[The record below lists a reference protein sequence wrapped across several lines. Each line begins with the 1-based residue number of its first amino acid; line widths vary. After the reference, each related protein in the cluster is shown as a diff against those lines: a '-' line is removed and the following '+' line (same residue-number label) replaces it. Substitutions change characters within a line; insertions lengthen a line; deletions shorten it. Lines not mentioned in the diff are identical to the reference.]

1 MPAGGLTASLQAAT
15 NAAATK
21 ILAKA
26 TRRDVIAFPPLNG
39 RLRDHSNSTLT
50 TFVSDPEA
58 PAASV
63 TVTRIVKFLGKRMTY
78 VWPALYVPWL
88 DTLPVDLEPSPQSI
102 VYDHGPLLFAS
113 LKLQLNESSRPV
125 TAVWSG
131 PAFTTGG
138 EF

>member
-26 TRRDVIAFPPLNG
+26 TRRHRVPPLNG
-39 RLRDHSNSTLT
+39 WLRDHSNSTLT

-113 LKLQLNESSRPV
+113 LKLQLNE
-125 TAVWSG
+125 
-131 PAFTTGG
+131 
-138 EF
+138 